1 MVRLAHYFYL
11 KMLMELKGIV
21 VKKSSAGYNLYLLLI
36 VAGNLLLHS
45 TFFCAT
51 VLAPTY
57 NAGWRP
63 WQISSLATAIDTTL
77 NKLEPKEVWVTI
89 FVHGIMSIKP
99 HVSASNFLRFM
110 TDDVRNTVYSKTVE
124 KMRNDPVFYQN
135 QAMQG
140 LGLLPAD
147 PTQPSPD
154 NAANTMAMVFET
166 MSRFTN
172 PNKNIQNHYY
182 TYGWTGLLSE
192 AQRTQDGTTLYTA
205 LVTLVA
211 NYKSNGIEPHI
222 RLIGYSHGGN
232 ICLKVAHAA
241 LETGHDNHPTIDELV
256 LLGMPVQTETDYLI
270 NHAMFKKVY
279 HIYSRGDRIQKL
291 DFFSLNRFF
300 SRRIFKERKDFQLPD
315 KLIQIQLK
323 CTRNTAKGKTM
334 QRAYDFTSPAV
345 IGGKSRYLR
354 DASPGHTELWFFGWT
369 PANYR
374 SYYVLYPLPS
384 VALVPM
390 IVQTTHYFEET
401 DLFQKPTLIDIR
413 PEHEIIVIK
422 NQKSQRV
429 LTITKFL
436 SKDEFNTLKT
446 EILKYAPAEYTPE
459 LYNGRI
465 QVALEQAQ
473 VEKKTERLAKLRKR
487 NKKPSDIDDLQA
499 LHIAVD

>member
-1 MVRLAHYFYL
+1 
-11 KMLMELKGIV
+11 
-21 VKKSSAGYNLYLLLI
+21 VKKSSIILNFYCLLAI
-36 VAGNLLLHS
+36 AGNYLTLHPE
-45 TFFCAT
+45 AEK
-51 VLAPTY
+51 P
-57 NAGWRP
+57 
-63 WQISSLATAIDTTL
+63 
-77 NKLEPKEVWVTI
+77 EVWATI

-124 KMRNDPVFYQN
+124 KMRSDPVFYQN

-140 LGLLPAD
+140 IGLLPAD
-147 PTQPSPD
+147 PTQPAAD

-172 PNKNIQNHYY
+172 PNKNIQNDYY

-192 AQRTQDGTTLYTA
+192 NQRTEDGTTLYNEIVA
-205 LVTLVA
+205 LVA
-211 NYKSNGIEPHI
+211 RYHAQNIEPHI

-241 LETGHDNHPTIDELV
+241 DQTNHTNHPAIDELV
-256 LLGMPVQTETDYLI
+256 LLGMPVQSETDYLI
-270 NHAMFKKVY
+270 NHEMFKKVY

-291 DFFSLNRFF
+291 DFFSLDRFF

-334 QRAYDFTSPAV
+334 QRAYDFNSPAV
-345 IGGKSRYLR
+345 VGGKSRYLR

-374 SYYVLYPLPS
+374 KHFPLYPLPS
-384 VALVPM
+384 AALVPM
-390 IVQTTHYFEET
+390 IVQATNYFEET
-401 DLFQKPTLIDIR
+401 DMFQKPTLIDIR
-413 PEHEIIVIK
+413 PEHELIVIK

-429 LTITKFL
+429 LTIAKFL
-436 SKDEFNTLKT
+436 SKDEFEQLKT
-446 EILKYAPAEYTPE
+446 EILKYAPEEYTPE

-465 QVALEQAQ
+465 QVALLEAQ
-473 VEKKTERLAKLRKR
+473 EEKKAERLAKLRKR
-487 NKKPSDIDDLQA
+487 NKRSSDVEDQQTIQ
-499 LHIAVD
+499 IASH

>member
-1 MVRLAHYFYL
+1 M
-11 KMLMELKGIV
+11 
-21 VKKSSAGYNLYLLLI
+21 KKSSAGYNLYLLLI

-45 TFFCAT
+45 TFSCAI

-57 NAGWRP
+57 NATKQP
-63 WQISSLATAIDTTL
+63 WQIVSLATAIDTVSSKPESSFTKAI
-77 NKLEPKEVWVTI
+77 NKEVWVTI

-124 KMRNDPVFYQN
+124 KMRDDPVFYQN

-147 PTQPSPD
+147 PTQPSAD

-172 PNKNIQNHYY
+172 PNKNIHNHYY

-192 AQRTQDGTTLYTA
+192 QQRTQDGTTLYTA
-205 LVTLVA
+205 LVALVE
-211 NYKSNGIEPHI
+211 NYKANGIEPHI

-256 LLGMPVQTETDYLI
+256 LLGMPVQSETDYLI

-291 DFFSLNRFF
+291 DFFSLDRFF

-374 SYYVLYPLPS
+374 GHFPLYPLPS
-384 VALVPM
+384 SALVPM
-390 IVQTTHYFEET
+390 IVQATNYFDEA

-436 SKDEFNTLKT
+436 SKEEFNALKT

-465 QVALEQAQ
+465 QVAFQQAK
-473 VEKKTERLAKLRKR
+473 VEKKVERLAKLRRKR
-487 NKKPSDIDDLQA
+487 SSDIDDVQA
-499 LHIAVD
+499 LQLAVD